1 MQNTNTKPTAWYK
14 QFWPWF
20 LLVPLIVTVIVG
32 MTMLSFSI
40 QVFDGTVNDNYYKE
54 GLAINQTL
62 EKDHKAAALNLS
74 AEVKVDNLTGDV
86 LLTLNGQLDSLP
98 EQLNL
103 EFINPTRA
111 TKDYGITLNKVTGNH
126 YRGQVEK
133 APLNLWYM
141 DITEPSGNWRL
152 KGSAEFPV
160 EAAFTLQ
167 AGQQ

>member
-32 MTMLSFSI
+32 MTMLTFSI

-62 EKDHKAAALNLS
+62 ERDHNATKLGMS
-74 AEVKVDNLTGDV
+74 AEVKVDSLTGDV
-86 LLTLNGQLDSLP
+86 LVTLDGQLESWPTELKLD
-98 EQLNL
+98 
-103 EFINPTRA
+103 FINPTRA
-111 TKDYGITLNKVTGNH
+111 AKDYGITLSQIADNH

-141 DITEPSGNWRL
+141 DISAESGNWRL

-160 EAAFTLQ
+160 EESFTLK
-167 AGQQ
+167 AGQ

>member
-32 MTMLSFSI
+32 MTMLTFSI

-62 EKDHKAAALNLS
+62 ERDHKAAELKMA
-74 AEVKVDNLTGDV
+74 AEVKIDNLTGDV
-86 LLTLNGQLDSLP
+86 LLELDGQLESWP
-98 EQLNL
+98 AQLKL
-103 EFINPTRA
+103 DFINPTRA
-111 TKDYGITLNKVTGNH
+111 AKDYSITLTQVTGNH

-141 DITEPSGNWRL
+141 DITAPDGNWRL

-160 EAAFTLQ
+160 EEGFSLR
-167 AGQQ
+167 AGQ

>member
-1 MQNTNTKPTAWYK
+1 MQNSNSKPTAWYK

-32 MTMLSFSI
+32 MTMLTFSI

-62 EKDHKAAALNLS
+62 EKDKNAEKLGIS
-74 AEVKVDNLTGDV
+74 ADIKIDNLTGDV
-86 LLTLNGQLDSLP
+86 LITLGGQLKSWPAELKLD
-98 EQLNL
+98 
-103 EFINPTRA
+103 FINPTRA
-111 TKDYGITLNKVTGNH
+111 SKDYSITLSQVTANH

-141 DITEPSGNWRL
+141 DITTEGGDWRL
-152 KGSAEFPV
+152 KGSAQFPV
-160 EAAFTLQ
+160 EEGFTLK
-167 AGQQ
+167 AGQ